1 MTWLAI
7 KGKYENGVVKPSK
20 QLSAREGQDVLIF
33 FTAPDAPSSVSVW
46 QDFKN
51 GVAEAMP
58 DLLLMTDD
66 EAKAEFDKLS
76 DKVAENLP
84 FETVEEFEQ
93 AMRGDKYGL
102 ARY

>member
-1 MTWLAI
+1 
-7 KGKYENGVVKPSK
+7 
-20 QLSAREGQDVLIF
+20 
-33 FTAPDAPSSVSVW
+33 
-46 QDFKN
+46 
-51 GVAEAMP
+51 MP

-76 DKVAENLP
+76 DKIAENLP

-93 AMRGDKYGL
+93 AMRGDEYGL